1 MATNAHPLL
10 PFQEILSEIKHLVA
24 TKSTGTVFITSQ
36 DNHAVQI
43 GLDSGNVIG
52 CRFRFKRGN
61 DALPLIAAME
71 AGRYS
76 FANASYSGEDASLP
90 PTTDLLH
97 ILEGDGSRQ
106 TLSATANTEMGGGE
120 VATMLLQEL
129 ALCLG
134 PIASILIDDYLQD
147 EGAVD
152 SPKELQKMILTL
164 ADEIDDPKRRDE
176 FLQRVQSKL

>member
-90 PTTDLLH
+90 PTTD
-97 ILEGDGSRQ
+97 
-106 TLSATANTEMGGGE
+106 
-120 VATMLLQEL
+120 MLLQEL